1 MDESVVTPW
10 EVEGEIDYNKLIK
23 QFGTDVLTEELL
35 TTIKNTREIYIHSQG
50 ENYSFAQRPWMD
62 FKKI

>member
-35 TTIKNTREIYIHSQG
+35 TTIKKYTGDLHPFLRRKLFFHTETLDG
-50 ENYSFAQRPWMD
+50 F
-62 FKKI
+62 

>member
-23 QFGTDVLTEELL
+23 QFGTDILT
-35 TTIKNTREIYIHSQG
+35 
-50 ENYSFAQRPWMD
+50 
-62 FKKI
+62 